1 MLDQTPT
8 PPRAKRVPHVHE
20 AHGDRREDDYHWLR
34 DREDPDVTAY
44 LEAENAYT
52 EAVMAPT
59 NALQDRLYS
68 EIVARIQETDMS
80 VAVLHGPY
88 RYYSRSVEGL
98 QYGVYCRRPEDTPAG
113 EPENHGER
121 GVPEEAEQILLDHNA
136 EAEGQEYCEIGLFE
150 VSPDHRL
157 LAWSID
163 TAGDE
168 EYLLHV
174 RDLTTG
180 ADLPDTIPNTYYG
193 GAWASDNATLFYST
207 LDDAHRPWRIWR
219 HRLGTDPAADVLVHQ
234 EDDDRFFASV
244 SRTRSGGFIV
254 ISLHSATTS
263 ELRVLAASDPEGD
276 FRVVEPRRQ
285 DVEYSLDHSFVGDT
299 PGSGDDRFFIL
310 VNDDA
315 PNFRLVEAPVS
326 DPGRHAWQELIP
338 HRPEVK
344 LEGIDVFARHLVV
357 LERAEGV
364 RRLRI
369 RNLDGGDEHLVDQ
382 PEAVSRVG
390 VPEALNPEF
399 HTTNLIYTYTSLV
412 TPQSIY
418 AYDTGTR
425 ERELLKREPV
435 LGGYDPSGY
444 VTGRLWA
451 TAPDGTRVPISAVRR
466 ADTPVDGTAPAL
478 LYGYGSYESCSDPS
492 FSSLRLSLL
501 DRGMIFAI
509 AHTRGGGEMGR
520 PWYEAGKL
528 AHKTNTFTD
537 FIACAE
543 QLVEAG
549 WASPQRLV
557 MLGGSAGGLLV
568 GAVLNRRPDLF
579 AGAVA
584 EVPFVDVVSTISDPS
599 LPLSV
604 IEWEEW
610 GNPADPEFYATMK
623 SYSPYDNV
631 TPQRYPA
638 LLVTAGLN
646 DPRVSYW
653 EPAKWVAKLR
663 TTGQGDAPLL
673 LRTEMGAG
681 HGGPSGR
688 YDAWRKEA
696 FTYAFILAAAGIEE

>member
-8 PPRAKRVPHVHE
+8 PPLPKRVPHIHE

-34 DREDPDVTAY
+34 NREDPDVTAY

-59 NALQDRLYS
+59 KALQERLYA
-68 EIVARIQETDMS
+68 EIVGRIQETDLS
-80 VAVLHGPY
+80 VAVPHGPY

-98 QYGVYCRRPEDTPAG
+98 QYHVYCRRPD
-113 EPENHGER
+113 
-121 GVPEEAEQILLDHNA
+121 GVPEGEGEEVLLDHNA
-136 EAEGQEYCEIGLFE
+136 VAEGHEYCEIGLFE

-157 LAWSID
+157 LAWSFD

-168 EYLLHV
+168 EYLLRV
-174 RDLTTG
+174 RDLATG
-180 ADLPDTIPNTYYG
+180 ADLPDAIPNTYYG

-207 LDDAHRPWRIWR
+207 LDEAHRPWRIWR
-219 HRLGTDPAADVLVHQ
+219 HRLGTDPAEDVLVHQ
-234 EDDDRFFASV
+234 EDDDHFFASV
-244 SRTRSGGFIV
+244 SRTRSCGFIV
-254 ISLHSATTS
+254 INLHSATTS
-263 ELRVLAASDPEGD
+263 EVRVLDAGDPEGE
-276 FRVVEPRRQ
+276 FRIVEPRRQ
-285 DVEYSLDHSFVGDT
+285 DVEYSLDHSVVGDT
-299 PGSGDDRFFIL
+299 PGRFFIL
-310 VNDDA
+310 ANDDA

-326 DPGRHAWQELIP
+326 DPGRHAWREVIP
-338 HRPEVK
+338 HRPDVK
-344 LEGIDVFARHLVV
+344 LEGIDVFAGHLVV
-357 LERAEGV
+357 LERAEAV
-364 RRLRI
+364 RRLRV
-369 RNLDGGDEHLVDQ
+369 RDLGRGGDHLVDQ

-399 HTTNLIYTYTSLV
+399 HTTTLRYIYTSLV
-412 TPQSIY
+412 TPQSVY
-418 AYDTGTR
+418 AYDVGTR

-435 LGGYDPSGY
+435 LGGYDPSRY
-444 VTGRLWA
+444 VTERLWA
-451 TAPDGTRVPISAVRR
+451 TALDGTRIPISAVRR

-478 LYGYGSYESCSDPS
+478 LYGYGSYESCSDPH

-501 DRGMIFAI
+501 DRGMTFAI
-509 AHTRGGGEMGR
+509 AHVRGGGEMGR
-520 PWYEAGKL
+520 AWYEAGKL
-528 AHKTNTFTD
+528 HHKANTFTD

-549 WASPQRLV
+549 WASPRRLV

-610 GNPADPEFYATMK
+610 GNPAEADFYATMK

-653 EPAKWVAKLR
+653 EPAKWVARLR
-663 TTGQGDAPLL
+663 TTGKGDAPLL

>member
-1 MLDQTPT
+1 MLDLTPT
-8 PPRAKRVPHVHE
+8 PPQAKRVAHVHE
-20 AHGDRREDDYHWLR
+20 AHGDRRSDDYHWMRNR
-34 DREDPDVTAY
+34 DDPDVTAY

-59 NALQDRLYS
+59 KELQERLYA
-68 EIVARIQETDMS
+68 EIVGRIQETDLS
-80 VAVLHGPY
+80 VAVPHGPF

-98 QYGVYCRRPEDTPAG
+98 QYHVYCRRPG
-113 EPENHGER
+113 EAPEG
-121 GVPEEAEQILLDHNA
+121 EAEKVLLDHNA
-136 EAEGQEYCEIGLFE
+136 VAEGHEYCEIGLFE

-157 LAWSID
+157 LAWSLD

-174 RDLTTG
+174 RDLDTG
-180 ADLPDTIPNTYYG
+180 ADLDDEIPNTYYG
-193 GAWASDNATLFYST
+193 AAWASDNATVFYST

-219 HRLGTDPAADVLVHQ
+219 HRLGTDPAKDVLVHQ
-234 EDDDRFFASV
+234 EEDDHFFASV
-244 SRTRSGGFIV
+244 GRTRSGGFIV
-254 ISLHSATTS
+254 IGLHSATTS
-263 ELRVLAASDPEGD
+263 EIRVLDAADPEGE
-276 FRVVEPRRQ
+276 FRIVEPRRQ
-285 DVEYSLDHSFVGDT
+285 DVEYFLDHSVVGDT
-299 PGSGDDRFFIL
+299 PGPGGEHFFIL
-310 VNDDA
+310 ANDDA
-315 PNFRLVEAPVS
+315 PNFRLVEAPVA
-326 DPGRHAWQELIP
+326 DPGRANWREMIP
-338 HRPEVK
+338 HRTDVK
-344 LEGIDVFARHLVV
+344 LEGIDALAGHLVV

-364 RRLRI
+364 RRLRV
-369 RNLDGGDEHLVDQ
+369 RDLGTGDEHLVDQ

-399 HTTNLIYTYTSLV
+399 HNTTLRYTYTSLV
-412 TPQSIY
+412 TPQSVY
-418 AYDTGTR
+418 AYDLVTR

-444 VTGRLWA
+444 VTERLWA

-466 ADTPVDGTAPAL
+466 AGTPVDGTAPAL
-478 LYGYGSYESCSDPS
+478 LYGYGSYESCSDPH

-501 DRGMIFAI
+501 DRGMTFAI
-509 AHTRGGGEMGR
+509 AHVRGGGEMGR
-520 PWYEAGKL
+520 AWYEAGKL
-528 AHKTNTFTD
+528 HHKPNTFTD

-543 QLVEAG
+543 ELVGAG
-549 WASPQRLV
+549 WAAPDRLV

-610 GNPADPEFYATMK
+610 GNPAEADFYATMK

-631 TPQRYPA
+631 SPQRYPA

-653 EPAKWVAKLR
+653 EPAKWVARLR
-663 TTGQGDAPLL
+663 ATAEGEAPLL

-696 FTYAFILAAAGIEE
+696 FTYAFILAAAGVER

>member
-1 MLDQTPT
+1 M
-8 PPRAKRVPHVHE
+8 PHVHE
-20 AHGDRREDDYHWLR
+20 AHDDRRPDDYHWLR
-34 DREDPDVTAY
+34 DREDPDVVAY

-59 NALQDRLYS
+59 KDIQERLYT
-68 EIVARIQETDMS
+68 EIVGRIQETDLS
-80 VAVLHGPY
+80 VAVPHGPF

-98 QYGVYCRRPEDTPAG
+98 QYHVYCRRPESAPEG
-113 EPENHGER
+113 EQEN
-121 GVPEEAEQILLDHNA
+121 VLLDHNA
-136 EAEGQEYCEIGLFE
+136 VAEGHEYCEIGMFE
-150 VSPDHRL
+150 VSPDHGL
-157 LAWSID
+157 LAWSLD

-168 EYLLHV
+168 EYLLRV
-174 RDLTTG
+174 RDLASG
-180 ADLPDTIPNTYYG
+180 EDLPDSIPNTYYG
-193 GAWASDNATLFYST
+193 SAWASDNATFFYST
-207 LDDAHRPWRIWR
+207 LDEAHRPWRIWR
-219 HRLGTDPAADVLVHQ
+219 HRLGTDPAEDVLVHQ

-244 SRTRSGGFIV
+244 GRTRSGGFIV
-254 ISLHSATTS
+254 IDLHSATTS
-263 ELRVLAASDPEGD
+263 EVRVLDASDSEGE

-285 DVEYSLDHSFVGDT
+285 DIEYSVDHHG
-299 PGSGDDRFFIL
+299 DRFFIL

-315 PNFRLVEAPVS
+315 PNFRLVDAPVT
-326 DPGRHAWQELIP
+326 DPGRDSWREVIP

-344 LEGIDVFARHLVV
+344 LEGVDAFADHLVV

-364 RRLRI
+364 RRLRV
-369 RNLDGGDEHLVDQ
+369 RDLGSGDEHLVDQ

-390 VPEALNPEF
+390 VSEALNPEF
-399 HTTNLIYTYTSLV
+399 HTTTLRYTYTSLV
-412 TPQSIY
+412 TPQSVY
-418 AYDTGTR
+418 AYDLTTR
-425 ERELLKREPV
+425 ARELLKREPV
-435 LGGYDPSGY
+435 LGGYDPAGY
-444 VTGRLWA
+444 VTERLWA

-478 LYGYGSYESCSDPS
+478 LYGYGSYESCSDPY

-501 DRGMIFAI
+501 DRGMTFAI
-509 AHTRGGGEMGR
+509 AHVRGGGEMGR

-528 AHKTNTFTD
+528 HHKTNTFTD
-537 FIACAE
+537 FIACGE
-543 QLVEAG
+543 QLIESG
-549 WASPQRLV
+549 WVAPERLV

-584 EVPFVDVVSTISDPS
+584 EVPFVDVVSTISDPT

-610 GNPADPEFYATMK
+610 GNPADPGYYATMK

-631 TPQRYPA
+631 TAQPYPA

-653 EPAKWVAKLR
+653 EPAKWVARLR
-663 TTGQGDAPLL
+663 TTAEGDAPLL

-696 FTYAFILAAAGIEE
+696 FTYAFILSTVGIED